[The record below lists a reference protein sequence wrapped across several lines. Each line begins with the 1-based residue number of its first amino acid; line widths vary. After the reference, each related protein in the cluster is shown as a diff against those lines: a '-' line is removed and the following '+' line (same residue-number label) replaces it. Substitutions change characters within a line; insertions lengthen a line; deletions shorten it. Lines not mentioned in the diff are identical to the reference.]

1 MLSILGVVMP
11 VFLIVGSGYAAVRW
25 FGFRDSGID
34 GLIAYTIRLAVP
46 LLVFRAMVG
55 LDLGRAFDLHL
66 LGAFYLGAFVT
77 YAGTIVLA
85 MAVWR
90 RPADEAIAIG
100 FCALFSNTLLLGL
113 PILERAYGDAVM
125 PAAFSIIALH
135 APVMYL
141 VGISCM
147 ELVRGAGSGLG
158 ATARRAARAMF
169 SNALTIGIAA
179 GIAVNL
185 SGVALPE
192 PVMAAVALI
201 ATSALPAALFGLG
214 GALTRYRLR
223 DDVGVGGMTALMA
236 TLLHPA
242 IVWALTGPI
251 MHLDIDAVRA
261 AVVLSAMP
269 TGMNGYMFASMY
281 DRAQGAA
288 ASTVLLGTGLSVAT
302 VSFWLW
308 LLGGTA

>member
-1 MLSILGVVMP
+1 MLSILGVVLP
-11 VFLIVGSGYAAVRW
+11 VFLIVGTGYSAVRW

-34 GLIAYTIRLAVP
+34 GLIGYTLRVAIP
-46 LLVFRAMVG
+46 LLLFRAMLG
-55 LDLGRAFDLHL
+55 IDLGRAFDPPL

-77 YAGTIVLA
+77 YGGTILLA

-90 RPADEAIAIG
+90 RHADEAIAIG

-113 PILERAYGDAVM
+113 PILERAYGDPVM

-141 VGISCM
+141 VGISSM

-158 ATARRAARAMF
+158 ATARRAGRAIF
-169 SNALTIGIAA
+169 SNAMTIAIAA
-179 GIAVNL
+179 GLALNL
-185 SGVALPE
+185 SGLPLPE
-192 PVMAAVALI
+192 PVMAAVTLVA
-201 ATSALPAALFGLG
+201 ASALPAALFGLG

-223 DDVGVGGMTALMA
+223 DDVGVGAMTALMA

-242 IVWALTGPI
+242 IVWALTGQVLR
-251 MHLDIDAVRA
+251 LDMDAVRA

-281 DRAQGAA
+281 DRGQGAA

-302 VSFWLW
+302 ASFWLW